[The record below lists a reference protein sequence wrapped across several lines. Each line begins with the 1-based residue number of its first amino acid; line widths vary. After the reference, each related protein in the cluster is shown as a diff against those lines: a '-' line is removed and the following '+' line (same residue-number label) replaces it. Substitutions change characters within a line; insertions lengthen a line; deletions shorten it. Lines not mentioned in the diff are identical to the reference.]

1 MFCCR
6 VVRVDAEQ
14 RGRSRHQLPESDC
27 AGARKSVGV
36 PARFDRNDGHEHIGI
51 EAPAYGVEEHA
62 ARQIPALPARHLR
75 VDVAQNPGVHGDGDR
90 RGGYRSIGR
99 LRWKQQR
106 SNRKADR
113 SQEAQDGPS
122 HMGPVGSRR
131 ALAVLL
137 FLFIVMCGLIAWSQ
151 WYAIH
156 VNVPRYQ
163 AQHRA
168 APAH

>member
-1 MFCCR
+1 MR
-6 VVRVDAEQ
+6 INAEQ
-14 RGRSRHQLPESDC
+14 RRRTRHQLPEPDG
-27 AGARKSVGV
+27 AGARKGVRV
-36 PARFDRNDGHEHIGI
+36 PAGFDRYDGHEHVGI
-51 EAPAYGVEEHA
+51 DAPAYRVEEHSV
-62 ARQIPALPARHLR
+62 REIPALPARELR
-75 VDVAQNPGVHGDGDR
+75 IDVAQNSGVDGDGNG

-99 LRWKQQR
+99 LRWKQQGPY
-106 SNRKADR
+106 RKADR
-113 SQEAQDGPS
+113 SQEAQNSPA

-156 VNVPRYQ
+156 VNVPMYQ
-163 AQHRA
+163 AKHRA